1 MRWHEDFEDEP
12 SVEERMPFGLSP
24 SEMQAMMI
32 EARFDTCEQCGDR
45 LPDEDLIATGMY
57 EYFTMDIDPE
67 SKFCPECY
75 ELLQRR
81 DVPSDPSLFDG
92 LTPLQVA

>member
-24 SEMQAMMI
+24 IEMQAMMI
-32 EARFDTCEQCGDR
+32 EARFDTCERCGDR
-45 LPDEDLIATGMY
+45 LPDDELISTGMH

-67 SKFCPECY
+67 SKFCPGCY
-75 ELLQRR
+75 ELCRQRCR
-81 DVPSDPSLFDG
+81 LIHRSS
-92 LTPLQVA
+92 TA